1 MPAPDTP
8 PDARAPFP
16 AIPYGRAYF
25 KGIRLE
31 GCLYVDKTRF
41 LHALEQER
49 FVFFIRPRR
58 FGKTCWLSLL
68 ESYYDRNQAND
79 FERVFGGMD
88 IGRLPTPNRARYVV
102 LRFNFSTFGNVPE
115 NLERE
120 FDEYCRRHVRDAL
133 EDSPDLFPD
142 AVADRIQAPSTVNGQ
157 LDELFLHARREEI
170 PLYVL
175 IDEYDNF
182 ANTILAGAGA
192 EAYAAFTHGGGFYR
206 SFFATL
212 KAGTENGSVE
222 RLFVTGVSP
231 ITMDDVTSGF
241 NIGANLS
248 LRPEFNELLGFTED
262 EVRRMLETYRDLGV
276 FDQDVETAL
285 GTMRE
290 WYAGYRFAN
299 TAENLIYNTDMVL
312 HYLKHSIPNKR
323 GPDNLIDTNVRIDYG
338 KLRHLLLTGRQLNGN
353 FDLLREVIAEGRA
366 DSDVIET
373 FPRARLTR
381 PENFLSLLHYFGLLS
396 IRGVIAGVPR
406 LGIPNQTV
414 RRLMYGYLRDAYEDV
429 GVFSLNLVEFD
440 RLTRRMALEG
450 DWRPAV
456 ERLRDAVAK
465 YTGIR
470 DYIQGEKVLQGFLAA
485 YLGAS
490 EYFVF
495 HTEKELA
502 KGYADIVLE
511 PLAARR
517 PAMRHGFVIELKY
530 LSRGPETEARVTA
543 TADDARAQLRG
554 YLADHRLAR
563 QYPDVEFKGVAL
575 VFRGWELVFSEEVA
589 VVDAGQHLRSGPA
602 CASGRRASVADGG
615 DQGSERGTAS
625 E

>member
-1 MPAPDTP
+1 MPSPESHPDQLP
-8 PDARAPFP
+8 PFP

-41 LHALEQER
+41 LHPLEEER

-58 FGKTCWLSLL
+58 FGKTCWLSML
-68 ESYYDRNQAND
+68 ESYYDRNQADD
-79 FERVFGGMD
+79 FERVFGDLD
-88 IGRLPTPNRARYVV
+88 ICRQPTANRGRYVV
-102 LRFNFSTFGNVPE
+102 VRFNFSTFGSMPA

-120 FDEYCRRHVRDAL
+120 FDEYCRRHIRDAV
-133 EDSPDLFPD
+133 EDHPDLFPGT
-142 AVADRIQAPSTVNGQ
+142 VVDRIQAASTINGQ
-157 LDELFLHARREEI
+157 LDELFLHARRKEI

-182 ANTILAGAGA
+182 ANTILAGEGA
-192 EAYAAFTHGGGFYR
+192 EAYHAFTHGGGFYR

-231 ITMDDVTSGF
+231 VTLDDVTSGF

-248 LRPEFNELLGFTED
+248 LRADFNEMLGFTED

-276 FDQDVETAL
+276 FDQDVEAAL
-285 GTMRE
+285 DTMRE
-290 WYAGYRFAN
+290 WYNGYRFSEEADGVV
-299 TAENLIYNTDMVL
+299 YNSDMVL
-312 HYLKHSIPNKR
+312 HYLKHSLPNKA
-323 GPDNLIDTNVRIDYG
+323 GPRQLIDTNVRIDYG

-353 FDLLREVIAEGRA
+353 FDLLRGVIAEGRA
-366 DSDVIET
+366 DSEIVET
-373 FPRARLTR
+373 FPQAQLTR
-381 PENFLSLLHYFGLLS
+381 PENFLSLMHYFGLLS
-396 IRGVIAGVPR
+396 IREVAAGVPR

-414 RRLMYGYLRDAYEDV
+414 RRLMYGYLREAYAEV
-429 GVFSLNLVEFD
+429 GVFALNLVELD

-456 ERLRDAVAK
+456 ERLCDAVSEH
-465 YTGIR
+465 TGIR
-470 DYIQGEKVLQGFLAA
+470 DFIQGEKVLQGFLAA

-495 HTEKELA
+495 HTEQELA

-511 PLAARR
+511 PLVTRY
-517 PAMRHGFVIELKY
+517 PGMRYGFVIELKY
-530 LSRGPETEARVTA
+530 LSRTRVPEARVTA
-543 TADDARAQLRG
+543 VADEAVAQLRG
-554 YLADHRLAR
+554 YLADRRLAR
-563 QYPDVEFKGVAL
+563 QYPHVEFKGVAL
-575 VFRGWELVFSEEVA
+575 VFHGWELVHSEEVA
-589 VVDAGQHLRSGPA
+589 VID
-602 CASGRRASVADGG
+602 ADG
-615 DQGSERGTAS
+615 A
-625 E
+625 

>member
-1 MPAPDTP
+1 MPSRESHPDQLP
-8 PDARAPFP
+8 PFP

-41 LHALEQER
+41 LHALEEER

-58 FGKTCWLSLL
+58 FGKTCWLSML
-68 ESYYDRNQAND
+68 ESYYDRNQTDD
-79 FERVFGGMD
+79 FERVFGGLE
-88 IGRLPTPNRARYVV
+88 ICRQPTANRGRYVV
-102 LRFNFSTFGNVPE
+102 VRFNFSTFGSMPA

-120 FDEYCRRHVRDAL
+120 FDEYCRRHVRDAV
-133 EDSPDLFPD
+133 EDNPDLFPD
-142 AVADRIQAPSTVNGQ
+142 AAFDRIQAPTTINGQ
-157 LDELFLHARREEI
+157 LDELFLHARREGI

-192 EAYAAFTHGGGFYR
+192 DAYHAFTHGGGFYR

-231 ITMDDVTSGF
+231 VTMDDVTSGF

-248 LRPEFNELLGFTED
+248 LRAEFNEMLGFTED

-276 FDQDVETAL
+276 FDQDVEAAL
-285 GTMRE
+285 DTMRE
-290 WYAGYRFAN
+290 WYDGYRFAK
-299 TAENLIYNTDMVL
+299 TAENVIYNTDMVL
-312 HYLKHSIPNKR
+312 HYVKHSVPNKR

-353 FDLLREVIAEGRA
+353 FDLLRGVIAEGRA
-366 DSDVIET
+366 DSEIVET
-373 FPRARLTR
+373 FPQAQLTR
-381 PENFLSLLHYFGLLS
+381 PENFLSLMHYFGLLS
-396 IRGVIAGVPR
+396 IRDVAAGVPR

-414 RRLMYGYLRDAYEDV
+414 RRLMYGYLREAYEEV
-429 GVFSLNLVEFD
+429 GVFALNLVELD

-456 ERLRDAVAK
+456 ERLCNAVSEH
-465 YTGIR
+465 TGIR
-470 DYIQGEKVLQGFLAA
+470 DFIQGEKVLQGFLAA

-495 HTEKELA
+495 HTEQELA

-511 PLAARR
+511 PLVARY
-517 PAMRHGFVIELKY
+517 PGMRYGFVIELKY
-530 LSRGPETEARVTA
+530 LSRAREPEARVTA
-543 TADDARAQLRG
+543 MADAAVAQLRG
-554 YLADHRLAR
+554 YLADRRLAR

-575 VFRGWELVFSEEVA
+575 VFHGWELVHSEEVA
-589 VVDAGQHLRSGPA
+589 AID
-602 CASGRRASVADGG
+602 ADG
-615 DQGSERGTAS
+615 A
-625 E
+625 

>member
-1 MPAPDTP
+1 MPS
-8 PDARAPFP
+8 PDAPPGGLAHFP

-41 LHALEQER
+41 LHPLEQER

-58 FGKTCWLSLL
+58 FGKTCWLSML
-68 ESYYDRNQAND
+68 ESYYDRNQADD
-79 FERVFGGMD
+79 FERVFGGLD
-88 IGRLPTPNRARYVV
+88 ICRQPTANRGRYVV
-102 LRFNFSTFGNVPE
+102 VRFNFSTFGNDPAK
-115 NLERE
+115 LERE
-120 FDEYCRRHVRDAL
+120 FDEYCRRHVRDAV
-133 EDSPDLFPD
+133 EDNPDLFPD
-142 AVADRIQAPSTVNGQ
+142 AAFDRIQAPPTINGQ
-157 LDELFLHARREEI
+157 LDELFLHARREGI

-182 ANTILAGAGA
+182 ANTILAGVGA
-192 EAYAAFTHGGGFYR
+192 EAYHAFTHGGGFYR

-231 ITMDDVTSGF
+231 VTMDDVTSGF

-248 LRPEFNELLGFTED
+248 LRAEFNEMLGFTED

-276 FDQDVETAL
+276 FDQDVETAR

-290 WYAGYRFAN
+290 WYNGYRFSEE
-299 TAENLIYNTDMVL
+299 AEGIVYNTDMVL
-312 HYLKHSIPNKR
+312 HYVKHSAQQGRPAAAHRHQRAHRLRQAAPPAAHRAAVEWQLRPAAR
-323 GPDNLIDTNVRIDYG
+323 GDRRGTGGQRDRGDVPAGAADAAGELPLPDA
-338 KLRHLLLTGRQLNGN
+338 
-353 FDLLREVIAEGRA
+353 LLRPAEH
-366 DSDVIET
+366 
-373 FPRARLTR
+373 PR
-381 PENFLSLLHYFGLLS
+381 
-396 IRGVIAGVPR
+396 RGAGVPR

-414 RRLMYGYLRDAYEDV
+414 RRLMYGYLREAYEEV
-429 GVFSLNLVEFD
+429 GVFALNLVELD

-456 ERLRDAVAK
+456 ERLCKAVTEH
-465 YTGIR
+465 TGIR
-470 DYIQGEKVLQGFLAA
+470 DFIQGEKVLQGFLAA

-495 HTEKELA
+495 HTEQELA

-511 PLAARR
+511 PLVARY
-517 PAMRHGFVIELKY
+517 PGMRYGFVIELKY

-543 TADDARAQLRG
+543 
-554 YLADHRLAR
+554 
-563 QYPDVEFKGVAL
+563 
-575 VFRGWELVFSEEVA
+575 
-589 VVDAGQHLRSGPA
+589 
-602 CASGRRASVADGG
+602 VADGVARIPG
-615 DQGSERGTAS
+615 GRSAGAAVPGRGIQGRGAGVPVSPAPWTDRRTGAGTRSWYAS
-625 E
+625 ARWGGRCRR

>member
-1 MPAPDTP
+1 MRSPESPHDQL
-8 PDARAPFP
+8 APFP

-41 LHALEQER
+41 LHALEEER

-58 FGKTCWLSLL
+58 FGKTCWLSML
-68 ESYYDRNQAND
+68 ESYYDRNQADD
-79 FERVFGGMD
+79 FERVFGDLD
-88 IGRLPTPNRARYVV
+88 ICRQPTANRGRYVV
-102 LRFNFSTFGNVPE
+102 VRFNFSTFGSMPA

-120 FDEYCRRHVRDAL
+120 FDEYCRRHVRDAV
-133 EDSPDLFPD
+133 EDNPDLFPD
-142 AVADRIQAPSTVNGQ
+142 AAFDRIQAPTTINGQ
-157 LDELFLHARREEI
+157 LDELFLHARREGI

-192 EAYAAFTHGGGFYR
+192 DAYHAFTHGGGFYR

-231 ITMDDVTSGF
+231 VTLDDVTSGF

-248 LRPEFNELLGFTED
+248 LRAEFNEMLGFTED

-290 WYAGYRFAN
+290 WYNGYRFSEE
-299 TAENLIYNTDMVL
+299 AEGIVYNTDMVL
-312 HYLKHSIPNKR
+312 HYLKHSVPNKA
-323 GPDNLIDTNVRIDYG
+323 GPRQLIDTNVRIDYG

-353 FDLLREVIAEGRA
+353 FDLLRGVIAEGRA
-366 DSDVIET
+366 DSEIVET
-373 FPRARLTR
+373 FPQAQLTR
-381 PENFLSLLHYFGLLS
+381 PENFLSLMHYFGLLS
-396 IRGVIAGVPR
+396 IREVAAGVPR

-414 RRLMYGYLRDAYEDV
+414 RRLMYGYLREAYEEV
-429 GVFSLNLVEFD
+429 GVFALNLVELD

-456 ERLRDAVAK
+456 ERLCNAVSEH
-465 YTGIR
+465 TGIR
-470 DYIQGEKVLQGFLAA
+470 DFIQGEKVLQGFLAA

-495 HTEKELA
+495 HTEQELA

-511 PLAARR
+511 PLVARY
-517 PAMRHGFVIELKY
+517 PGMRYGFVIELKY
-530 LSRGPETEARVTA
+530 LSRAREPEPRVTA
-543 TADDARAQLRG
+543 MADAAVAQLRG
-554 YLADHRLAR
+554 YLADRRLAR

-575 VFRGWELVFSEEVA
+575 VFHGWELVHSEEVA
-589 VVDAGQHLRSGPA
+589 VID
-602 CASGRRASVADGG
+602 ADG
-615 DQGSERGTAS
+615 A
-625 E
+625 